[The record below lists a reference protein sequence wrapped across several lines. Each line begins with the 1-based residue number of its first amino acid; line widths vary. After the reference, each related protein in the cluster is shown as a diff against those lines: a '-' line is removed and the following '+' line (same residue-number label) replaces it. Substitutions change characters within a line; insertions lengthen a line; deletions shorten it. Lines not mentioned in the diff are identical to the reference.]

1 MSQLAGAPERRHQP
15 SLFGPIVLIA
25 IGLYFLLSN
34 LDVISVDFHWFE
46 LLRLWPL
53 MLIFLGVNI
62 IAQQAP
68 RPFGVLLSG
77 LVALI
82 AVLFFG
88 YVLLYGL
95 EGTALSRL
103 GSIGAGEWQT
113 EAIAFT
119 ANNVESAVVD
129 IQTGP
134 PGAHLYA
141 LDDSRNLIE
150 GNVFYQDELRFDT
163 NLSRGEATVNLA
175 LADEGNTFF
184 FPGSWGSDS
193 ERWQVGLNAGVP
205 MELALQA
212 NAGTADFDLHA
223 LTLDH
228 LSVAVNA
235 GEVELFL
242 PGGDYDGRYQVNA
255 GSVEARLP
263 GDGRHTFEV
272 QVNAGSITLY
282 LPDSMEARVEVNETM
297 GGFNSSISS
306 LRRVSQSGPEGGV
319 WKTVGYDDSS
329 DRVNLIVN
337 ISMGSVS
344 LEEMD

>member
-1 MSQLAGAPERRHQP
+1 MSQLAGAPEKRHQP
-15 SLFGPIVLIA
+15 SLFGPIVLIG

-34 LDVISVDFHWFE
+34 LDIISGRLHWFE

-53 MLIFLGVNI
+53 MLIFLGANI

-68 RPFGVLLSG
+68 RPFGVFLSG
-77 LVALI
+77 IVALI

-88 YVLLYGL
+88 YVLIFGL

-103 GSIGAGEWQT
+103 GSIGGGDWQT

-119 ANNVESAVVD
+119 ANNVETAAVD

-134 PGAHLYA
+134 PGAQIYA
-141 LDDSRNLIE
+141 LDDSPNLIE
-150 GNVFYQDELRFDT
+150 GDVSYQDELRFDT
-163 NLSRGEATVNLA
+163 SLARGEATVDLA
-175 LADEGNTFF
+175 LADMESTVL
-184 FPGSWGSDS
+184 FPGRWGSET
-193 ERWQVGLNAGVP
+193 ERWQVGLNGAVP
-205 MELALQA
+205 MELSLQA

-242 PGGDYDGRYQVNA
+242 PGGNYDGRYEVNA
-255 GSVEARLP
+255 GSVEASLP
-263 GDGRHTFEV
+263 NDGRHTFEV
-272 QVNAGSITLY
+272 EVNAGSITLY
-282 LPDSMEARVEVNETM
+282 LPEAMEARVEVNETM
-297 GGFNSSISS
+297 GSFNSSVPGLS
-306 LRRVSQSGPEGGV
+306 RVSQNGREGGV
-319 WKTVGYDDSS
+319 WETAGYDDARN
-329 DRVNLIVN
+329 RVNLIVN

-344 LEEMD
+344 VQQLD